1 MTFIPRTLEEAITQ
15 AKIATKSALENGC
28 TRLQIEFIIPEIALQ
43 AQYLASEFSS
53 IFSEYQSGL
62 KMFFPDTGAAALARK
77 EWGDTEFQISDL
89 GSSRL
94 PIETKVSET
103 DQAFL
108 VICPSSIEVA
118 QVENLCNL
126 AGDRPVLLIIPQL
139 EDLSI
144 VGIGYAARQLRERFL
159 STLESS
165 YYFRPLEEAIVLRSY
180 PGLWQVW
187 RELESGDHQLITEQQ
202 QKPVGEALER
212 ILMGETESES
222 KNISPPSQGF
232 FASLK
237 NFLRALNR

>member
-1 MTFIPRTLEEAITQ
+1 MTVIPKTLEEAITQ
-15 AKIATKSALENGC
+15 AKLATKSALENGC

-43 AQYLASEFSS
+43 AQYLAAEFSS

-187 RELESGDHQLITEQQ
+187 RELESGDHELITEQQ

-222 KNISPPSQGF
+222 KNTSPPSQGF
-232 FASLK
+232 FSSLK